1 MTTTHFTGV
10 AEDGVADATV
20 TTVDF
25 SQAIW
30 RKSSRSGNGGNCVE
44 VAVVGDTIGV
54 RDSKRPA
61 DGILAF
67 GSREWRAF
75 IMGVKDGEFDSAS

>member
-10 AEDGVADATV
+10 ADTTV

-25 SQAIW
+25 SQATW

-44 VAVVGDTIGV
+44 VAMVGDGVGV
-54 RDSKRPA
+54 RDSKQPGGA
-61 DGILAF
+61 VLAF
-67 GSREWRAF
+67 AAAPWRAF
-75 IMGVKDGEFDSAS
+75 ILGVKNGEFDRMR